1 MKGKRKIDRERDIDG
16 TKKEEGRDS
25 YCKDVEFGVEMCF
38 FVELG
43 TTVYEESLLSPHAFF
58 SQMRDR
64 VTIFFQSSLI
74 KAFIKVPHCA
84 SRVSM

>member
-38 FVELG
+38 FLELG
-43 TTVYEESLLSPHAFF
+43 SGHDRIRGVTFVYPCFF
-58 SQMRDR
+58 LPNVRSCHNFFP
-64 VTIFFQSSLI
+64 IFI
-74 KAFIKVPHCA
+74 N
-84 SRVSM
+84 